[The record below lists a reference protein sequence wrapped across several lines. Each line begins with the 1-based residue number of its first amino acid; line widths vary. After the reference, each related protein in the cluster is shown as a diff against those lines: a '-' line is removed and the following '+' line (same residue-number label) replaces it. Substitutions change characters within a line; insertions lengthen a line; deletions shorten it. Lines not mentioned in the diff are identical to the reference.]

1 MISLRRSGRILPGLF
16 ILGMMLVLLLAAGCT
31 QQAATP
37 PVTTPA
43 SSQIANPA
51 SVYCGQMGGTLEI
64 KTGAAG
70 QYGMCTFANGTSC
83 EEWALMNDKVCRP
96 GVEAAATTAPSAGMA
111 NPASVACVNAGGRLE
126 IKKDTG
132 GGEYGMCTF
141 TNGTSCE
148 EWALF
153 RKEGCKSGVEA
164 AATTVP
170 SAGMANPASVACVNA
185 GGKLE
190 IKKDATGGEYG
201 MCTFA
206 NGTSCEEWALF
217 NDKVCKPGV
226 AAAATTA
233 PEGKKMVTL
242 TEANDGKT
250 EDIAQGTRFAVQL
263 EENPTTGFQWNATV
277 SPGLEIQSSEYQM
290 NKAAEGMVGV
300 GGIRTWVIVAKDLGT
315 QTFSGTYRRSWEPV
329 TGDET
334 AYGVNINVVKI

>member
-1 MISLRRSGRILPGLF
+1 MTSLRRSGRILPGLF

-31 QQAATP
+31 QQTATP
-37 PVTTPA
+37 PVTTTA

-64 KTGAAG
+64 KTDATGG
-70 QYGMCTFANGTSC
+70 QYGMCSFGNGTSC
-83 EEWALMNDKVCRP
+83 EEWALMNDKVCKP
-96 GVEAAATTAPSAGMA
+96 GVA
-111 NPASVACVNAGGRLE
+111 
-126 IKKDTG
+126 
-132 GGEYGMCTF
+132 
-141 TNGTSCE
+141 
-148 EWALF
+148 
-153 RKEGCKSGVEA
+153 A

-190 IKKDATGGEYG
+190 IRKDATGGEYG

-206 NGTSCEEWALF
+206 NGTSCEEWALL

-242 TEANDGKT
+242 TEADNGKT
-250 EDIAQGTRFAVQL
+250 ENIAQGTRFAVQL
-263 EENPTTGFQWNATV
+263 KENPTTGFQWNATV

-290 NKAAEGMVGV
+290 DKAPEGMVGV
-300 GGIRTWVIVAKDLGT
+300 GGTHTWVIVAKDLGT
-315 QTFSGTYRRSWEPV
+315 QKFSATYKRSWEAT
-329 TGDET
+329 TGNET
-334 AYGVNINVVKI
+334 GFSANVNVVKI

>member
-1 MISLRRSGRILPGLF
+1 
-16 ILGMMLVLLLAAGCT
+16 MMLVLLLAAGCT
-31 QQAATP
+31 QQTATP

-64 KTGAAG
+64 KTDATGG
-70 QYGMCTFANGTSC
+70 QYGMCSFG
-83 EEWALMNDKVCRP
+83 
-96 GVEAAATTAPSAGMA
+96 
-111 NPASVACVNAGGRLE
+111 
-126 IKKDTG
+126 
-132 GGEYGMCTF
+132 
-141 TNGTSCE
+141 NGTSCE

-153 RKEGCKSGVEA
+153 NDKVCKPGVAA

-206 NGTSCEEWALF
+206 NGTSCEEWALL

-242 TEANDGKT
+242 TEANDGKS

-263 EENPTTGFQWNATV
+263 KENPSTGFEWNATV
-277 SPGLEIQSSEYQM
+277 SPGLEIQSSDFQLD
-290 NKAAEGMVGV
+290 KAAPGMVGV
-300 GGIRTWVIVAKDLGT
+300 GGTRTWVIVAKDLGA
-315 QTFSGTYRRSWEPV
+315 QKFSATYKRSWEAT
-329 TGDET
+329 TGNET
-334 AYGVNINVVKI
+334 GFSANVNVVKI

>member
-1 MISLRRSGRILPGLF
+1 MTSLRRSGRILPGLF

-31 QQAATP
+31 QQTTTP

-64 KTGAAG
+64 KTDATGG
-70 QYGMCTFANGTSC
+70 QYGMCSFG
-83 EEWALMNDKVCRP
+83 
-96 GVEAAATTAPSAGMA
+96 
-111 NPASVACVNAGGRLE
+111 
-126 IKKDTG
+126 
-132 GGEYGMCTF
+132 
-141 TNGTSCE
+141 NGTSCE

-153 RKEGCKSGVEA
+153 NDKVCKPGVA
-164 AATTVP
+164 AVATTVP

-190 IKKDATGGEYG
+190 IRKDATGGEYG

-226 AAAATTA
+226 AAAVTTA

-315 QTFSGTYRRSWEPV
+315 QKFSATYKRSWEAT
-329 TGDET
+329 TGNET
-334 AYGVNINVVKI
+334 GFSANVNVVKI